1 MKKETFYLVGGGTSG
16 HVNPALSI
24 AEVMQEKHPGS
35 RIVFFV
41 TETGVEYEMIKNA
54 GFPYI
59 VIEASRLPGSVND
72 FFSFLKASRSGYKSC
87 IDAIKKDRPVAIIG
101 TGGFVCAPLLLAAMR
116 LKVPYLIHEQN
127 AFPGKANRFFAKK
140 ARAVCISFES
150 SREHFNTEAPIH
162 LTGNPV
168 RKIFFDKSPVSARQE
183 LEVTSD
189 KFLVLMMGGSLGAT
203 SINQAVLDLFEKGIW
218 QSLKKEYPELMF
230 VMSTGERNYDS
241 LRNKLASFETE
252 DFLIKSYLDS
262 TTWLPASDL
271 FIGRAGASSCF
282 EAAATAT
289 PAIFIPFQYAA
300 DNHQF
305 FNAKSFADQRAAIM
319 IEDKDINAQV
329 LADQIVY
336 LIENRRLMY
345 EMSKKAK
352 SLSMPNAASHIVEI
366 LNQVIDQEQE

>member
-1 MKKETFYLVGGGTSG
+1 
-16 HVNPALSI
+16 
-24 AEVMQEKHPGS
+24 
-35 RIVFFV
+35 
-41 TETGVEYEMIKNA
+41 
-54 GFPYI
+54 
-59 VIEASRLPGSVND
+59 
-72 FFSFLKASRSGYKSC
+72 
-87 IDAIKKDRPVAIIG
+87 
-101 TGGFVCAPLLLAAMR
+101 
-116 LKVPYLIHEQN
+116 
-127 AFPGKANRFFAKK
+127 
-140 ARAVCISFES
+140 
-150 SREHFNTEAPIH
+150 
-162 LTGNPV
+162 
-168 RKIFFDKSPVSARQE
+168 
-183 LEVTSD
+183 
-189 KFLVLMMGGSLGAT
+189 
-203 SINQAVLDLFEKGIW
+203 
-218 QSLKKEYPELMF
+218 MF

-352 SLSMPNAASHIVEI
+352 SLSMPDAALHIVEI
-366 LNQVIDQEQE
+366 LDQVIDLKQE